1 MDMVVRQILS
11 QWTCTP
17 MIIVN
22 KFITNAPY
30 NYGINTWIRWLALR
44 TQRCFAGWDLVAEGL
59 DKCLKGQSP
68 FFYVW
73 GFVFWNWNAWLTL
86 VTYFHIYYESFTSS
100 ILGNLQAV
108 PLMRD
113 IVYLTASYFLLWK
126 FYLVTLGNFF
136 QAAPLTR
143 DCLILLPLV
152 ATLILSSI
160 MGPFMFLFLGC
171 VTCLLILLLPP
182 LILGLAQSASLRLLG
197 SDKLKV

>member
-1 MDMVVRQILS
+1 MTGIKNLKIFCRMKPYWWRFGDKSERTLTIL
-11 QWTCTP
+11 
-17 MIIVN
+17 
-22 KFITNAPY
+22 
-30 NYGINTWIRWLALR
+30 L
-44 TQRCFAGWDLVAEGL
+44 
-59 DKCLKGQSP
+59 
-68 FFYVW
+68 
-73 GFVFWNWNAWLTL
+73 FVGMFVLWNWNEWLTL

-100 ILGNLQAV
+100 ILGIFQAV

>member
-1 MDMVVRQILS
+1 MEILPRHS
-11 QWTCTP
+11 WE
-17 MIIVN
+17 
-22 KFITNAPY
+22 
-30 NYGINTWIRWLALR
+30 L
-44 TQRCFAGWDLVAEGL
+44 
-59 DKCLKGQSP
+59 
-68 FFYVW
+68 
-73 GFVFWNWNAWLTL
+73 
-86 VTYFHIYYESFTSS
+86 
-100 ILGNLQAV
+100 
-108 PLMRD
+108 
-113 IVYLTASYFLLWK
+113 
-126 FYLVTLGNFF
+126 FF

>member
-1 MDMVVRQILS
+1 MKVLPHQFWENFQAVPLMRDCLFDCQLFS
-11 QWTCTP
+11 
-17 MIIVN
+17 
-22 KFITNAPY
+22 Y
-30 NYGINTWIRWLALR
+30 YGN
-44 TQRCFAGWDLVAEGL
+44 
-59 DKCLKGQSP
+59 
-68 FFYVW
+68 
-73 GFVFWNWNAWLTL
+73 
-86 VTYFHIYYESFTSS
+86 FTSS
-100 ILGNLQAV
+100 ILGNFQAV

>member
-1 MDMVVRQILS
+1 MKPYWWRFGDKSERTLTIL
-11 QWTCTP
+11 
-17 MIIVN
+17 
-22 KFITNAPY
+22 
-30 NYGINTWIRWLALR
+30 L
-44 TQRCFAGWDLVAEGL
+44 
-59 DKCLKGQSP
+59 
-68 FFYVW
+68 
-73 GFVFWNWNAWLTL
+73 FVGMFVLWNWNEWLTL

-100 ILGNLQAV
+100 ILGNFQAVPLMRDCLFDCQLFSYYGNFTSSILGNFQAV

-171 VTCLLILLLPP
+171 HMPINFIIATTHFRTGTEREPP
-182 LILGLAQSASLRLLG
+182 AARQW
-197 SDKLKV
+197 

>member
-1 MDMVVRQILS
+1 M
-11 QWTCTP
+11 
-17 MIIVN
+17 
-22 KFITNAPY
+22 
-30 NYGINTWIRWLALR
+30 
-44 TQRCFAGWDLVAEGL
+44 
-59 DKCLKGQSP
+59 
-68 FFYVW
+68 
-73 GFVFWNWNAWLTL
+73 
-86 VTYFHIYYESFTSS
+86 YYESFTSS
-100 ILGNLQAV
+100 ILGNFQAVPLMRDCLFDCQLFSYYGNFTSSILGNFQAV